1 MTPDVVARAFDPF
14 YTTKP
19 IGKGTGLG
27 LSMVYWRTARIYSES
42 GKGSRVCIYLPR
54 HHDNARHEEVLVP
67 TVETPWAPDVKIILC
82 VDDEP
87 LVRMVAVDMLEE
99 LGYAVLEADDAPSAM
114 KLLDARPG
122 IDLLVMDVGLP
133 NGMNGRQ
140 RRGRRPRSAL
150 SDQSP
155 ELRVLFVTGYAENA
169 VLNHGHL
176 QDGMLVLTKPFAA
189 DAFALKISELLM
201 SRPKRRRI
209 S

>member
-1 MTPDVVARAFDPF
+1 
-14 YTTKP
+14 
-19 IGKGTGLG
+19 
-27 LSMVYWRTARIYSES
+27 
-42 GKGSRVCIYLPR
+42 
-54 HHDNARHEEVLVP
+54 
-67 TVETPWAPDVKIILC
+67 
-82 VDDEP
+82 
-87 LVRMVAVDMLEE
+87 MLEE

-114 KLLDARPG
+114 KLLDARLG

-155 ELRVLFVTGYAENA
+155 DLRVLFVTGYAENA

-176 QDGMLVLTKPFAA
+176 QDGMFVLTKPFAA
-189 DAFALKISELLM
+189 DALKISELLM

>member
-1 MTPDVVARAFDPF
+1 
-14 YTTKP
+14 
-19 IGKGTGLG
+19 
-27 LSMVYWRTARIYSES
+27 
-42 GKGSRVCIYLPR
+42 
-54 HHDNARHEEVLVP
+54 
-67 TVETPWAPDVKIILC
+67 
-82 VDDEP
+82 
-87 LVRMVAVDMLEE
+87 MVAVDMLEE

-189 DAFALKISELLM
+189 DAFALKILELLM
-201 SRPKRRRI
+201 S
-209 S
+209 